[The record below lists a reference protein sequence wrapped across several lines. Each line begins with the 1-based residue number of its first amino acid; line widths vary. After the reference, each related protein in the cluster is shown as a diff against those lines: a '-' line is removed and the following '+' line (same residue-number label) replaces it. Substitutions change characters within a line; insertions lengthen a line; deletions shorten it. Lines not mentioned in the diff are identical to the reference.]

1 VVLGLVALPLAAFG
15 GVYFWAAA
23 PVVAGAILLALIVKP
38 RFDSSTLLLDGALAA
53 ALAACAIQLVPVP
66 TGIMAAALPPR
77 LALRDQLNLGPPSAW
92 VTLSIDR
99 WDSVHASLVFLA
111 ALLTFV
117 SCRTLFARRG
127 VREVCRGI
135 VWLGMALACF
145 SIVQRGLYN
154 GRIYGFWVPQQS
166 GAFPFGPFINRN
178 HCATWLIMAAALCF
192 GYLIARLQR
201 TGGQD
206 PLRGHALRAAPDSR
220 TLWLATAGMTMV
232 LAIGLSLS
240 RSGMGGFAIAVLV
253 MVLFGRRNV
262 GGGRRILIAGIAA
275 LVAATLI
282 LFGDV
287 GRIVDRFSGQMLAGE
302 YGRLNIWRDTVPLL
316 RDFWIAGTGTGT
328 YQTAMLFYQS
338 TGRAYYFN
346 NAHNHF
352 VQLAAEGGLLLAV
365 PIAIALASFVTT
377 AWRRLHSDLSGVFW
391 IRAGAAAGLVGLAVQ
406 SLWETGLRLPANA
419 ELAAVLGALVVHTPD
434 VPARTRPGDG
444 RPPEPPHAV
453 TRGGPMPRSGLRQ
466 GFGEVRRSACGAK
479 AAAPEG
485 ARVARSVA
493 GEPNARPIDV
503 PARHRRSLG

>member
-1 VVLGLVALPLAAFG
+1 M
-15 GVYFWAAA
+15 YFWAAA
-23 PVVAGAILLALIVKP
+23 PVVAGAILLTVIVKP
-38 RFDSSTLLLDGALAA
+38 RFDSSTLLLDGALTAALAGCAVQLIPVPAGVVAA
-53 ALAACAIQLVPVP
+53 ALA
-66 TGIMAAALPPR
+66 PR
-77 LALRDQLNLGPPSAW
+77 LALRNELNLGPPSAW

-111 ALLTFV
+111 AVLTFV
-117 SCRTLFARRG
+117 SCRALFARRG

-145 SIVQRGLYN
+145 SIVQRGLYD

-166 GAFPFGPFINRN
+166 GAYPFGPFINRN
-178 HCATWLIMAAALCF
+178 HCATWLVMAAALCF
-192 GYLIARLQR
+192 GYLIARLR
-201 TGGQD
+201 RSGGQD
-206 PLRGHALRAAPDSR
+206 TARGHAARATPDSR

-253 MVLFGRRNV
+253 MMLIGRRNV
-262 GGGRRILIAGIAA
+262 GGGRGLLIAGIAA
-275 LVAATLI
+275 LAAATLI

-302 YGRLNIWRDTVPLL
+302 YGRLNIWRDTVPML
-316 RDFWIAGTGTGT
+316 RDFWFAGTGTGT

-365 PIAIALASFVTT
+365 PIAVALASFVTT
-377 AWRRLHSDLSGVFW
+377 AWRRLRRDLSGVFW
-391 IRAGAAAGLVGLAVQ
+391 IRAGAAAGLVGVAVQ

-434 VPARTRPGDG
+434 VAPG
-444 RPPEPPHAV
+444 
-453 TRGGPMPRSGLRQ
+453 
-466 GFGEVRRSACGAK
+466 
-479 AAAPEG
+479 
-485 ARVARSVA
+485 
-493 GEPNARPIDV
+493 PNAPRQPNPRPTHV
-503 PARHRRSLG
+503 PARHRRSRG